1 MLSSRPE
8 NRSRSLAEP
17 SQQEGPVRIR
27 TRAGTTIITAGA
39 GIRIGIGTQT
49 TTVATGDVGTT
60 DIAEIGTTEITQ
72 HILVRSASKT
82 TIIRTKPR

>member
-1 MLSSRPE
+1 M
-8 NRSRSLAEP
+8 
-17 SQQEGPVRIR
+17 
-27 TRAGTTIITAGA
+27 TAGA